1 MAVWHLITGEYPP
14 QPGGVSD
21 YSRLV
26 ACGLAGAGDEV
37 HVWAPECTAQ
47 LQSDGGVVVHRLP
60 GHFGPR
66 ALTALARSIDSP
78 GQSRLLVQYV
88 PHAFGFK
95 AMNLP
100 FCLWLFGRRHRG
112 TAVMF
117 HEVMFPL
124 RVSQPLKHNVIGLT
138 TRLMTMLVA
147 RSAERIFVATPQWEG
162 LLRRFIGPHNSIS
175 WLPVPSNIP
184 VVDDSAGVA
193 ATRLAYSPSGTPL
206 LGHFGTHSGLVGRS
220 VEDLLKP
227 VLERRPDARILLIGA
242 NSTNFRDRW
251 VSAHSGLADRVYAT
265 GALAPDRLS
274 LVLQACDVM
283 IQPYPDG
290 ISTRRGSVMA
300 PLAHGRAVVTT
311 NGVATEPLWAQ
322 SGAVAMAPV
331 GDWVFMQSLIARML
345 ADEGERLRAGSV
357 ARNLYAQRF
366 AVEHTIGALRAPEC
380 TSQHPC

>member
-37 HVWAPECTAQ
+37 HVWAPECAAQ
-47 LQSDGGVVVHRLP
+47 LQGDDGVVVHRLP

-78 GQSRLLVQYV
+78 GQSRMLVQYV

-100 FCLWLFGRRHRG
+100 FCFWLFGRRHRG

-124 RVSQPLKHNVIGLT
+124 RISQPLMHNVIGLT
-138 TRLMTMLVA
+138 TRSMTMLVA
-147 RSAERIFVATPQWEG
+147 RSAERIFVATPLWEG

-242 NSTNFRDRW
+242 NSTNFYDRW
-251 VSAHSGLADRVYAT
+251 VSAHPGLADRVYAT

-274 LVLQACDVM
+274 LALQACDVM

-290 ISTRRGSVMA
+290 ISARRGSVMA

-331 GDWVFMQSLIARML
+331 GDWVSMQSLIARML
-345 ADEGERLRAGSV
+345 ADEGERLRAGST
-357 ARNLYAQRF
+357 AKKLYAQRF
-366 AVEHTIGALRAPEC
+366 ALKHTIAALRSVEC
-380 TSQHPC
+380 VSV

>member
-1 MAVWHLITGEYPP
+1 VAVWHLITGEYPP

-26 ACGLAGAGDEV
+26 ACGLVAAGDEV
-37 HVWAPECTAQ
+37 HVWAPECPAL
-47 LQSDGGVVVHRLP
+47 LQSDDGVVVHRLP

-66 ALTALARSIDSP
+66 ALTALARSIDGS
-78 GQSRLLVQYV
+78 GQSRVLVQYV

-100 FCLWLFGRRHRG
+100 FCLWLFGRRHSG

-117 HEVMFPL
+117 HEVMFPM

-138 TRLMTMLVA
+138 TRLMAMLVA
-147 RSAERIFVATPQWEG
+147 RSAERIFVATPLWDG
-162 LLRRFIGPHNSIS
+162 LLRRFIGSHNSIS

-193 ATRLAYSPSGTPL
+193 ATRLAYSPNGAPL

-220 VEDLLKP
+220 VEDLVAP
-227 VLERRPDARILLIGA
+227 VMESRNDARILLIGA

-251 VSAHSGLADRVYAT
+251 VAAHPGLANRVYAT
-265 GALAPDRLS
+265 GVLAPERLS
-274 LVLQACDVM
+274 LALGACDLM

-290 ISTRRGSVMA
+290 VSTRRTSVMA
-300 PLAHGRAVVTT
+300 TLAHGRAVVTT
-311 NGVATEPLWAQ
+311 NGIATEPLWAE
-322 SGAVAMAPV
+322 SGAVAMAAV
-331 GDWVFMQSLIARML
+331 DDHDAMLSVIARML
-345 ADEGERLRAGSV
+345 ADDDERLRTAS
-357 ARNLYAQRF
+357 AAKKLYAQRF
-366 AVEHTIGALRAPEC
+366 ALRHTISALRSVEC
-380 TSQHPC
+380 ASV

>member
-26 ACGLAGAGDEV
+26 ACGLAAAGDEV
-37 HVWAPECTAQ
+37 HVWAPECSAQ
-47 LQSDGGVVVHRLP
+47 LQSDDGVVVHRLP

-66 ALTALARSIDSP
+66 ALNALARSIDSS
-78 GQSRLLVQYV
+78 GQSRMLVQYV

-100 FCLWLFGRRHRG
+100 FCLWLFGRRHSG

-117 HEVMFPL
+117 HEVMFPM
-124 RVSQPLKHNVIGLT
+124 RISQPLKHNVIGLT
-138 TRLMTMLVA
+138 TRLMAMLVA
-147 RSAERIFVATPQWEG
+147 RSAERIFVATPLWDG
-162 LLRRFIGPHNSIS
+162 LLRRFIGSHNSIS

-193 ATRLAYSPSGTPL
+193 ATRLAYSPNGAPL
-206 LGHFGTHSGLVGRS
+206 LGHFGTLSGIVGRS
-220 VEDLLKP
+220 IEDLVAP
-227 VLERRPDARILLIGA
+227 VMESRNDARILLIGA

-251 VSAHSGLADRVYAT
+251 VGANPGLADKVYAT
-265 GALAPDRLS
+265 GALTPGRLS
-274 LVLQACDVM
+274 LALQACDMM
-283 IQPYPDG
+283 IQPYQDG
-290 ISTRRGSVMA
+290 VSTRRGSVMA
-300 PLAHGRAVVTT
+300 ALAHGRAVVTT

-331 GDWVFMQSLIARML
+331 DDHDAMRSVIARMV
-345 ADEGERLRAGSV
+345 ADEGERLRTAS
-357 ARNLYAQRF
+357 AAKKLYAERF
-366 AVEHTIGALRAPEC
+366 ALRHTIAALRSVEC
-380 TSQHPC
+380 VSV

>member
-37 HVWAPECTAQ
+37 HVWAPEFTAQ
-47 LQSDGGVVVHRLP
+47 LQSDDGVVVHGLP

-66 ALTALARSIDSP
+66 ALTALARSIDGP
-78 GQSRLLVQYV
+78 GQSRMLVQYV

-147 RSAERIFVATPQWEG
+147 RSAERIFVATPLWES

-184 VVDDSAGVA
+184 VVGDSAGVA
-193 ATRLAYSPSGTPL
+193 AARLAYSPSGAPL

-220 VEDLLKP
+220 VEDLLEP

-251 VSAHSGLADRVYAT
+251 VGAHPGLADRVDAT

-274 LVLQACDVM
+274 LALQACDVM

-290 ISTRRGSVMA
+290 ISARRGSVMA

-322 SGAVAMAPV
+322 SGAVAMVPV
-331 GDWVFMQSLIARML
+331 DDHDAMQSMIARML
-345 ADEGERLRAGSV
+345 ADEGERLRTAS
-357 ARNLYAQRF
+357 AAKKLYAQRF
-366 AVEHTIGALRAPEC
+366 ALRHTIAALRSVEC
-380 TSQHPC
+380 VSV

>member
-26 ACGLAGAGDEV
+26 ACGLVSAGDEV
-37 HVWAPECTAQ
+37 HVWAPGCPAQ
-47 LQSDGGVVVHRLP
+47 VQSDDGVVVHRLP

-66 ALTALARSIDSP
+66 ALIALARSIDGS
-78 GQSRLLVQYV
+78 SRSRVLVQYV

-95 AMNLP
+95 AMNLL
-100 FCLWLFGRRHRG
+100 FCLWLFGRRHSG
-112 TAVMF
+112 TVVMF
-117 HEVMFPL
+117 HEVMFPI

-138 TRLMTMLVA
+138 TRLMAMLVA
-147 RSAERIFVATPQWEG
+147 RSAERIFVATLIWDG
-162 LLRRFIGPHNSIS
+162 LLRRFIGSHDSIS

-193 ATRLAYSPSGTPL
+193 ATRLAYSSRGALL
-206 LGHFGTHSGLVGRS
+206 LGHFGAHSGLVGRS
-220 VEDLLKP
+220 VEDLLTP
-227 VLERRPDARILLIGA
+227 VLERCPDARILLIGA
-242 NSTNFRDRW
+242 DSTDFRDRW
-251 VSAHSGLADRVYAT
+251 VGANPELAVRVYAT

-274 LVLQACDVM
+274 LALQACDVM

-300 PLAHGRAVVTT
+300 ALAHGRAVVTT

-322 SGAVAMAPV
+322 SGAVVMAPV
-331 GDWVFMQSLIARML
+331 GDHDAMQSLIARL
-345 ADEGERLRAGSV
+345 VADEGERLRMASA
-357 ARNLYAQRF
+357 ARKLYAERF
-366 AVEHTIGALRAPEC
+366 ALRHTIAALRSVEC
-380 TSQHPC
+380 VSV